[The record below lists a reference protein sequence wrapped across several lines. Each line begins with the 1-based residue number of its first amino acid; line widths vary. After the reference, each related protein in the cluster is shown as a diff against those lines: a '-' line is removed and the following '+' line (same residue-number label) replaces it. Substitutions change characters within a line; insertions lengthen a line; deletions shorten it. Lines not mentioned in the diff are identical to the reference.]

1 MQNAKRVVKNTGI
14 LYIQMAITVIM
25 SLYAT
30 RLILAALGVEDFGI
44 FNVVGGAVAMLTF
57 LNSAMTTA
65 SQRFMSFAQ
74 GEGSFEKQ
82 KNIFNVSLL
91 LHFFIAIAVVILLEV
106 VGYFLFD
113 GILKI
118 AADRIEVAKLIY
130 QFLIV
135 STFFTIVSVPYDA
148 VINAHENMLLVA
160 ILRIIEI
167 ILKLAIAI
175 AISYLAVD
183 RLYVFGLLMAVLT
196 IFLLI
201 IRQIYC
207 HKKYEEVIIN
217 FKKYYN
223 KPIFKEM
230 TSFAGWS
237 LLSSSA
243 SMITMQ
249 GMTILIN
256 SFFGVIVNAAQ
267 GIALQITG
275 QLMAFSN
282 TMLKALNPLIV
293 KSEGENN
300 RDKMLKASITGNKLS
315 FFLLAFFSIPVII
328 EMPYILDLWLKDVP
342 EYAIIFCRLN
352 LFRSTLTQLTIT
364 FPTAIGATGNIK
376 KSQLVESIIWVL
388 LLPVSYLMFRW
399 GAEPEVI
406 YTNLIFMVIALSFS
420 RIYFTHKIC
429 GMSVKN
435 YFNDVITRSAIV
447 SIITLI
453 LALLPLIMMP
463 VGALRLISVLSIST
477 ISFVILIFN
486 FGLNY
491 TEKTLVL
498 AMVNNIIKKI
508 KT

>member
-1 MQNAKRVVKNTGI
+1 MQQAKKVATNTGI
-14 LYIQMAITVIM
+14 LYIQMAITVMM

-30 RLILAALGVEDFGI
+30 RLILSALGAEDFGI
-44 FNVVGGAVAMLTF
+44 FNVVGGAIAMLTF

-74 GEGSFEKQ
+74 GEGNRIKQ
-82 KNIFNVSLL
+82 KRIFNISLI
-91 LHFFIAIAVVILLEV
+91 LHFFIAIAVIILLEIA
-106 VGYFLFD
+106 GYFLFD
-113 GILKI
+113 SVLKI
-118 AADRIEVAKLIY
+118 AADRLDVAKIIY

-135 STFFTIVSVPYDA
+135 STFFTIISVPYDA

-160 ILRIIEI
+160 ILRIAEI
-167 ILKLAIAI
+167 ALKLGIAI
-175 AISYLAVD
+175 YITYIDFD
-183 RLYVFGLLMAVLT
+183 RLYVFGLLTALLT
-196 IFLLI
+196 ILLLI

-207 HKKYEEVIIN
+207 YKNYDEVSIN

-223 KPIFKEM
+223 KILFKEM

-237 LLSSSA
+237 LLGSSA

-267 GIALQITG
+267 AIALQITG

-293 KSEGENN
+293 KSEGENS
-300 RDKMLKASITGNKLS
+300 RDKMLKAATTGNKLS
-315 FFLLAFFSIPVII
+315 FFLLAFFAIPVII
-328 EMPYILDLWLKDVP
+328 EMPYILNLWLKNVP

-352 LFRSTLTQLTIT
+352 LFRSTLSQLTIT

-376 KSQLVESIIWVL
+376 KSQLVESTIWVL

-399 GAEPEVI
+399 GAQPEVI
-406 YTNLIFMVIALSFS
+406 YINLIVMVIALSFS
-420 RIYFTHKIC
+420 RIYFTHKVC

-453 LALLPLIMMP
+453 LALLPLTIMP
-463 VGALRLISVLSIST
+463 VGVLRLILVLSIST

-486 FGLNY
+486 FGLNP
-491 TEKTLVL
+491 TEKTLVMEMGKNVL
-498 AMVNNIIKKI
+498 QKI
-508 KT
+508 K